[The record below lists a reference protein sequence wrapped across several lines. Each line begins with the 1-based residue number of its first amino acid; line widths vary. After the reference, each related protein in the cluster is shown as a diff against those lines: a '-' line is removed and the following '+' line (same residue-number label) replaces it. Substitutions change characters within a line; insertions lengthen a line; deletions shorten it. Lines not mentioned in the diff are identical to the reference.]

1 MSDQRDADRMVWSIV
16 LAGGEGERVKPLVQR
31 WLGRS
36 RPKQYCAFVGTRSM
50 FQHTVDRASQLSST
64 DRAVVVAARHHRFD
78 VESQLRGRSIG
89 KLLLQPANRDT
100 AAGVFL
106 PLSYVWGRHP
116 QATIVVHPSDH
127 FIFPE
132 QRFLDTVRHA
142 IASVEGIPD
151 RILLLGVQ
159 PDRLETEYGWI
170 ELGPALTGSLG
181 YPVRAVSSFLEKPSV
196 ELADAALRAGALWNT
211 LVLAAK
217 AEALWHA
224 GYACFPDM
232 MPLFER
238 LASAWGTPDERAA
251 LEAVYQEMP
260 AYNFSSHLLQRLPNR
275 VAVMELTGVLWSDW
289 GKPERIAETIRHIGK
304 TPAFPLHCLD
314 RPFTPHPV
322 PEIAP
327 QIPALA

>member
-1 MSDQRDADRMVWSIV
+1 
-16 LAGGEGERVKPLVQR
+16 
-31 WLGRS
+31 
-36 RPKQYCAFVGTRSM
+36 M
-50 FQHTVDRASQLSST
+50 FQHTVDRATQLSSA
-64 DRAVVVAARHHRFD
+64 DRAVVVAARHHRPD

-106 PLSYVWGRHP
+106 PLSYVWDRNP
-116 QATIVVHPSDH
+116 QATVVVHPSDH

-132 QRFLDTVRHA
+132 HRFLDTVRYA

-170 ELGPALTGSLG
+170 ERGPALTGPPG
-181 YPVRAVSSFLEKPSV
+181 HPVHAVSSFLEKPTA

-211 LVLAAK
+211 LVFAAK
-217 AEALWHA
+217 AEALWQA

-238 LASAWGTPDERAA
+238 LASAWDTPDERAA

-289 GKPERIAETIRHIGK
+289 GRPERIAETIRRIGK

-314 RPFTPHPV
+314 QPFTPHPV
-322 PEIAP
+322 PK
-327 QIPALA
+327 PARQVPVSA